1 MFIPGK
7 KYIKYFRGTDRIDL
21 WKSKRISEEKAE
33 NITKSDNNFEPTF
46 LDHHLLAHKNFNG
59 HCLVKH
65 NFSISKKKIN
75 LYISDILTP

>member
-7 KYIKYFRGTDRIDL
+7 KYIKYFRGTDWIDL

-75 LYISDILTP
+75 LYISDTLTP